1 MALCYLYLY
10 INKNKKNSD
19 FYNENIYKL
28 IGYEKNKYKNKKSK
42 NKKPLSI
49 DLENEINNKN
59 ISYKTKEIHNNSI
72 DLFNKKDN
80 IDNNISIDN
89 YLGNKPQTKR
99 IILKNTTKYLYNNNI
114 ISNKNIINN
123 IEIDKYKLINKD
135 ININI
140 NKNIIINYIDKA
152 INHFKKVILISK
164 MNTYTSSMNF
174 LYNFYSSYIDE
185 KDEKNS
191 ENFHK
196 KKKIPNDLLINAYL
210 NLLLCLSIKKNW
222 LEMIFIIKDYNNKK
236 INSNKIILLKILLY
250 KLEAYINLKNNQK
263 IKEIINKLKGYKK
276 AELSLFNKANND
288 IINEVNIKLYLY
300 YTLSIIYMKE
310 KNYKEMDL
318 NINKILFLLKDEI
331 NIPYYII
338 DLLINVYLI
347 KLNNEFNLNE
357 KNKYKYNNIILN
369 LIKNKKTNFDE

>member
-1 MALCYLYLY
+1 
-10 INKNKKNSD
+10 
-19 FYNENIYKL
+19 
-28 IGYEKNKYKNKKSK
+28 
-42 NKKPLSI
+42 
-49 DLENEINNKN
+49 
-59 ISYKTKEIHNNSI
+59 
-72 DLFNKKDN
+72 
-80 IDNNISIDN
+80 
-89 YLGNKPQTKR
+89 
-99 IILKNTTKYLYNNNI
+99 
-114 ISNKNIINN
+114 
-123 IEIDKYKLINKD
+123 
-135 ININI
+135 
-140 NKNIIINYIDKA
+140 
-152 INHFKKVILISK
+152 
-164 MNTYTSSMNF
+164 
-174 LYNFYSSYIDE
+174 
-185 KDEKNS
+185 
-191 ENFHK
+191 
-196 KKKIPNDLLINAYL
+196 
-210 NLLLCLSIKKNW
+210 
-222 LEMIFIIKDYNNKK
+222 MIFIIKDYNNKK

-347 KLNNEFNLNE
+347 KLNNESNLNE
-357 KNKYKYNNIILN
+357 KTKYRYNNIILN